1 MRRWRKN
8 NISILNMTS
17 TRNNNTP
24 GNYKMQTA
32 INSHLFKSSMY
43 KHGSF
48 GTPYLSSI
56 PDGGSAPP
64 SRMDRNRLSKNPIEI
79 ESQLFG
85 IGSSNLVKGYT
96 PPLATIHHLK
106 DISFFDRNKIIMP
119 CALMVEG
126 AQRALPL

>member
-1 MRRWRKN
+1 
-8 NISILNMTS
+8 MTS

-32 INSHLFKSSMY
+32 INSHLFQSSMY

-48 GTPYLSSI
+48 GTPYLSAI

-85 IGSSNLVKGYT
+85 IGSSNLVSGYT
-96 PPLATIHHLK
+96 PPLATINHLN
-106 DISFFDRNKIIMP
+106 DIRFFERNKVIMP
-119 CALMVEG
+119 CALAVEG